1 MRRSRQSK
9 DKSLLIGICSHAR
22 GNLHRH
28 IRKSLQPAVESAV
41 HTAVGES
48 IKRIQPVLDMLQ
60 QEPYKLMALSLA
72 GGSTE
77 SNIRIRL
84 YDGSVEQGE
93 LTFQVQHNKF
103 HGVLENHLPNLRKCV
118 NNSWDRHLQTQFSND
133 TRPMMLFG
141 TAVGD
146 EEFYDEYNRLIKY
159 CQIIEAQ
166 YPQWIAQF
174 SDVPEPLSVAA
185 FYSSVMRGWFAK
197 RGYATTTFMRRPR
210 APYTVAMS
218 PELSL
223 ALTIALQL
231 EGGNDDD

>member
-9 DKSLLIGICSHAR
+9 DQSNLSGISGHAR
-22 GNLHRH
+22 GNLHYH
-28 IRKSLQPAVESAV
+28 IRKSLEPIVESAV

-60 QEPYKLMALSLA
+60 QEPYKLLALSLA

-77 SNIRIRL
+77 SNIRVKL
-84 YDGSVEQGE
+84 YDGAEEQGA
-93 LTFQVQHNKF
+93 LTFHVQHNKF
-103 HGVLENHLPNLRKCV
+103 HGGLENHLPNLRRSV
-118 NNSWDRHLQTQFSND
+118 NNFWDKHLQTEFSND

-159 CQIIEAQ
+159 CQIIDTQ

-174 SDVPEPLSVAA
+174 SGVPEPLSVAA

-197 RGYATTTFMRRPR
+197 LRYATITFMRRPR

-218 PELSL
+218 PELNL

-231 EGGNDDD
+231 EGGIE